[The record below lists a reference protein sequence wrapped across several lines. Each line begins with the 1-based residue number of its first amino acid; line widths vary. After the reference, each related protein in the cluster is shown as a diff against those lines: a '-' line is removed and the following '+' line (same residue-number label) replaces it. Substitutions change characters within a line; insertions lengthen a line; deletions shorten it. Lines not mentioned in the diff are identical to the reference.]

1 MFELSYRNPG
11 LLLPRPIHCPEHVL
25 LWLHMLKRNFNDL
38 LQENSPLIKGLEI
51 KNSRLGERV
60 KLLSK
65 ENEEMRQEYSILAKD
80 IEAKTKEVMILEM
93 RIKCLES
100 QIQDEG
106 NKSGDLSEE
115 DEEETS
121 PGSEELEMQSGEG
134 LNKEE
139 LKDEKSDGESASL
152 DVENEQGKMVNG
164 RSSPFI
170 KQYTGVAIEQKWE
183 DDAASGEIC
192 PRTITN
198 LKEDSDH
205 VEQLQMMQNFIGK
218 IANYLKIDIDVNNLQ
233 NNHHGSKGKACTFDE
248 IEGKVWA
255 ITKENEHLKKE
266 TRELKS
272 LVEFLELEQKFTRE
286 DFQESEEKYV
296 NLQKRLE
303 DVIKNE
309 QVLQGQL
316 TTWSNLCGKLYAT
329 VKKGKRK
336 PAEKCVMQTGRDVAV
351 KRARRNVLR
360 QKCKNIGVQLK
371 AYIAKANGSKRFLN
385 AFADRNLELE
395 LKVDLLQFMNE
406 AITDGKNELEQA
418 YKNEIQ
424 ANIRIHDELEGMR
437 EQRKE
442 VDSIKL
448 ENFAL
453 LKNLKKEKEHHA
465 DSQRKLQVALVG
477 KEVVQKGFEKEMRRY
492 EDCKRKLYEVATEKA
507 DVKETLEKD
516 IRAMLEEVKVE
527 REQKEDAI
535 KNLEGEMKI
544 RFVYERK
551 LEEYFTEKKILE
563 KSLESEV
570 KKNQEAKSIISTLY
584 QIIETKKKKRS
595 RFRRFFR
602 RGSD

>member
-1 MFELSYRNPG
+1 MSCYG
-11 LLLPRPIHCPEHVL
+11 YTGYGYT
-25 LWLHMLKRNFNDL
+25 WNFNDL

-51 KNSRLGERV
+51 ENSRLGERV

-65 ENEEMRQEYSILAKD
+65 ENEEMGQEYSILAKD
-80 IEAKTKEVMILEM
+80 IEAKTKEVMVLEM

-106 NKSGDLSEE
+106 NKSGDLNEE
-115 DEEETS
+115 DEEETL
-121 PGSEELEMQSGEG
+121 PGCEELEMQSGEG

-152 DVENEQGKMVNG
+152 DVENEQGEMVNG

-170 KQYTGVAIEQKWE
+170 KQYAGVAIEQKWE

-233 NNHHGSKGKACTFDE
+233 NNHHGSEGKACTFDE

-272 LVEFLELEQKFTRE
+272 LVEFLEFEQKFTRE

-296 NLQKRLE
+296 NLQKKLE

-336 PAEKCVMQTGRDVAV
+336 PAEKCVMQTGRAVAV

-371 AYIAKANGSKRFLN
+371 EYIAKANRSKRFLN

-406 AITDGKNELEQA
+406 AITDEKNELEQA

-424 ANIRIHDELEGMR
+424 ANIRIHDELEDMR
-437 EQRKE
+437 EQADNVNIFRSALKEQRKE

-448 ENFAL
+448 ETFAL

-465 DSQRKLQVALVG
+465 GSQRKLQVALVG
-477 KEVVQKGFEKEMRRY
+477 KEVVQKGFEKETRRY

-584 QIIETKKKKRS
+584 QIIEKKKKKRS
-595 RFRRFFR
+595 RFRRFFG